1 MLRLSWSTFREKW
14 PLFAGAV
21 VTVCLGVALI
31 QSSLLTL
38 ISAAVPAIP
47 PGLPPAEETAL
58 RDGYVGAISLLS
70 MILALA
76 SFVAIFIVA
85 STFAFTVAQ
94 RRRDLALFRLTGASR
109 RQVRT
114 LLTGEALLL
123 GAVGTALGIAVGL
136 PVMRFEAW
144 LLARLDFVPDGFRA
158 EWRSWII
165 AVSAGAGIGVAVLGV
180 LGASRRASRVRPLEA
195 LREVGAAA
203 RVMTWPRWLTGGV
216 FLAASIAM
224 LSLTPSMN
232 AEAAIPLSMNICMF
246 LVFAFSA
253 LSPLVVPLVGG
264 VLGGPMRAF
273 GGQVAL
279 LAHANLRDGV
289 RRSAATA
296 APIMVLVGLVLGI
309 GGTLD
314 IITAGSRAEM
324 TRSVAGD
331 LVVTGTPSPA
341 PPGAASRATA
351 TAASTPAAT
360 AASLAAIDGVRTVS
374 EQIPVS
380 IKLRTDDEYE
390 AVDGT
395 AVDPAAYAQTHR
407 LGAVAGDLR
416 QLHGR
421 TVAVNRNS
429 AMDRPVGR
437 TVHVR
442 VAGQEMDLRVVA
454 VLPSTL
460 SSSEFLLPQGLAP
473 AAGPAQYIV
482 RVDSGSDTDAVA
494 GRIRAA
500 RLGEVST
507 VVEWVRGQ
515 VDEQQRTS
523 LNIMVALLGMA
534 MVYTVIAMVNAVVIA
549 AADRGGE
556 FAAARLTGLSRGQVV
571 RATLWESLAVVA
583 VGVLLGGLAAS
594 GTLVGLGW
602 AVSNMLGLSVV
613 TVPWRLFGVL
623 ALGATAVVG
632 TTSLLTT
639 LAATRHPAIR
649 T

>member
-1 MLRLSWSTFREKW
+1 MLRLSWSTFRERW
-14 PLFAGAV
+14 PLFAGAII
-21 VTVCLGVALI
+21 TVCLGVALI

-47 PGLPPAEETAL
+47 PGLSPAEETAL
-58 RDGYVGAISLLS
+58 RDGYVAAISLLG
-70 MILALA
+70 MILGLA

-123 GAVGTALGIAVGL
+123 GAVGTGLGIAIGV

-144 LLARLDFVPDGFRA
+144 LLVRLDFVPAGFHA

-165 AVSAGAGIGVAVLGV
+165 AVSAGSGIGVAVLGV

-203 RVMTWPRWLTGGV
+203 RIMTWPRWLTGSV
-216 FLAASIAM
+216 FLAGSVAM
-224 LSLTPSMN
+224 LSLAPQMD
-232 AEAAIPLSMNICMF
+232 AEAAIPLSLNVCMF
-246 LVFAFSA
+246 LVVAFSA

-264 VLGGPMRAF
+264 LLGGPMRAF
-273 GGQVAL
+273 GGQVAQ

-314 IITAGSRAEM
+314 IITVGSRAEM

-331 LVVTGTPSPA
+331 LVVTSAPS
-341 PPGAASRATA
+341 T
-351 TAASTPAAT
+351 
-360 AASLAAIDGVRTVS
+360 ASLAAIDGVRTVS
-374 EQIPVS
+374 EQVPVTV
-380 IKLRTDDEYE
+380 KVLADDETE

-395 AVDPAAYAQTHR
+395 AVDPAAYAETHR

-421 TVAVNRNS
+421 TVAVYNS
-429 AMDRPVGR
+429 STMDRKVGS

-442 VAGQEMDLRVVA
+442 VAGQKMDLRVVA

-460 SSSEFLLPQGLAP
+460 SSSEFLLPLGLAP
-473 AAGPAQYIV
+473 AAGPAQYVV
-482 RVDSGSDTDAVA
+482 RVDSGADTGTVA
-494 GRIRAA
+494 SRIRAA
-500 RLGEVST
+500 HLGDVST
-507 VVEWVRGQ
+507 VAEWIRGQ

-523 LNIMVALLGMA
+523 LNVMVALLGMA
-534 MVYTVIAMVNAVVIA
+534 MIYTVIAMINAVVIS

-571 RATLWESLAVVA
+571 RAALWESQAVVV

-602 AVSNMLGLSVV
+602 AVSNMIGQSVV
-613 TVPWRLFGVL
+613 TVPWRLFGAL
-623 ALGATAVVG
+623 AVGAAAVVG
-632 TTSLLTT
+632 ATSLVTT
-639 LAATRHPAIR
+639 LSATRRPAIHA
-649 T
+649 